1 MSAETALPE
10 SPSAAG
16 SVPDS
21 KTASKAGGAAAAH
34 ELQALLDAA
43 VDAVVVIDGQGRIE
57 RFNRAAEQMF
67 GFRATEIVGRNVNVL
82 MPEPERSAHEG
93 HLRRYLE
100 TGVSRIIGVG
110 REVRACRRDGTV
122 FPVSL
127 AVGRVAGSG
136 RPRFV
141 GFIRDI
147 SRSITLERA
156 AAQAQQRLAQVA
168 RLSTM
173 GEMAAGL
180 AHELDQ
186 PLAAITSRAQGCR
199 QLLDRPE
206 SADIVQVRDSLGEIS
221 REAMR
226 AAAVIGRLRAF
237 VADKG
242 INRRPIRCNRLLE
255 DLVVLARPDL
265 HAHDVVLRLNIEP
278 CLPDVIADAVQVQ
291 QVLINLI
298 RNAIDATLEDGV
310 APREIVL
317 SAASVEGGVEIAVK
331 DRGTGVDRK
340 YLERLFTPFF
350 TTKAHGTGLGL
361 AVSST
366 IVQAHGGRLS
376 YRERPGG
383 GACFHFTL
391 PALRMDEA

>member
-10 SPSAAG
+10 SPSAAA

-278 CLPDVIADAVQVQ
+278 CLPDVVADAVQVQ

>member
-16 SVPDS
+16 TTPGSR
-21 KTASKAGGAAAAH
+21 TASKAGGGAAAQ

-67 GFRATEIVGRNVNVL
+67 GFRASEIVGRNVSVL
-82 MPEPERSAHEG
+82 MPEPERSAHDG

-100 TGVSRIIGVG
+100 TGISRIIGVG
-110 REVRACRRDGTV
+110 REVRALRRDGSV

-127 AVGRVAGSG
+127 AVGRVAGAG
-136 RPRFV
+136 RPGFV

-147 SRSITLERA
+147 SRSITMERA
-156 AAQAQQRLAQVA
+156 ATQAQQRLAQVA

-180 AHELDQ
+180 AHELGQ
-186 PLAAITSRAQGCR
+186 PLAAITTSAQGCR
-199 QLLDRPE
+199 QLLDSSG
-206 SADIVQVRDSLGEIS
+206 SADLTQVRDALGEIS
-221 REAMR
+221 HQALR
-226 AAAVIGRLRAF
+226 AAAVIRRLQVF
-237 VADKG
+237 LADKG
-242 INRRPIRCNRLLE
+242 VNRRPIRCNRLLE
-255 DLVVLARPDL
+255 DLVALARPDL
-265 HAHDVVLRLNIEP
+265 HAHDVVLRLSIEP
-278 CLPDVIADAVQVQ
+278 CLPDIVVDAVQVQ

-298 RNAIDATLEDGV
+298 RNAIDATLEDDV
-310 APREIVL
+310 RPREILL

-331 DRGTGVDRK
+331 DRGTGVDPND
-340 YLERLFTPFF
+340 LDRLFTPFF
-350 TTKAHGTGLGL
+350 TTKPHGTGLGL

-376 YRERPGG
+376 YRERRGG

-391 PALRMDEA
+391 PALRLDEA